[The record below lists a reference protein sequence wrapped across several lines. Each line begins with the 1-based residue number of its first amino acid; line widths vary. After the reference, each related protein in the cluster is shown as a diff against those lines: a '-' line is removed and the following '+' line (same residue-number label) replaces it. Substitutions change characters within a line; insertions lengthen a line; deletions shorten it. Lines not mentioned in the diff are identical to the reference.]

1 MNITP
6 IQNGGEITGLGRS
19 GGSSSGGRG
28 ASFKDALKD
37 ALEQVN
43 ETDRQSR
50 KDNAALA
57 AGSADDLHSVMINAE
72 KADLA
77 LQLTMQVRNKILDA
91 YNEIMRM
98 QI

>member
-1 MNITP
+1 MNITS
-6 IQNGGEITGLGRS
+6 IQKGGEISGLARPG
-19 GGSSSGGRG
+19 GGSSGAGGI
-28 ASFKDALKD
+28 SFKDALKD

-43 ETDRQSR
+43 ELDRQSR
-50 KDNAALA
+50 KDNLALA
-57 AGSADDLHSVMINAE
+57 AGTVDDLHSVMINAE

-77 LQLTMQVRNKILDA
+77 LQLTIQMRNKILDA

>member
-6 IQNGGEITGLGRS
+6 IQNGGEISGLGRS
-19 GGSSSGGRG
+19 GGSSSGGSG

>member
-1 MNITP
+1 MNITS
-6 IQNGGEITGLGRS
+6 IQKGGEISGLGRS
-19 GGSSSGGRG
+19 LGSSSGAGG
-28 ASFKDALKD
+28 TSFKDALKD

-43 ETDRQSR
+43 ELDRQSR
-50 KDNAALA
+50 KDNLDLA
-57 AGSADDLHSVMINAE
+57 AGTVDDLHSVMINAE

-77 LQLTMQVRNKILDA
+77 LQLTIQMRNKILDA